1 MSSWIIAKSSSLRK
15 TPEIKEITSYHDVS
29 SGNTFAEIYLK
40 FIAAV
45 LYTKSINETCNV
57 WDPSGILR
65 MSLKSTPLVSILK
78 EKPSVE
84 PVSLDS
90 CRLKITEIQKLISNV
105 FEYNPKFNFLLDSV
119 LDTLSVR
126 RSIIDLC
133 IHLNDSISLEKYIS
147 MVKNYRDQFES
158 KKPLTIYVMGNSDM
172 IAKFKGISEPSWNIL
187 SLKYEA
193 DTSINEFIR
202 DMAEVKLIS
211 MSSSMILDF
220 SKPIDRLIYVLRKP
234 KQELEY
240 FKEVNRMAW
249 FLV

>member
-1 MSSWIIAKSSSLRK
+1 
-15 TPEIKEITSYHDVS
+15 
-29 SGNTFAEIYLK
+29 
-40 FIAAV
+40 
-45 LYTKSINETCNV
+45 
-57 WDPSGILR
+57 
-65 MSLKSTPLVSILK
+65 
-78 EKPSVE
+78 
-84 PVSLDS
+84 
-90 CRLKITEIQKLISNV
+90 
-105 FEYNPKFNFLLDSV
+105 
-119 LDTLSVR
+119 
-126 RSIIDLC
+126 
-133 IHLNDSISLEKYIS
+133 
-147 MVKNYRDQFES
+147 
-158 KKPLTIYVMGNSDM
+158 M

>member
-1 MSSWIIAKSSSLRK
+1 
-15 TPEIKEITSYHDVS
+15 
-29 SGNTFAEIYLK
+29 
-40 FIAAV
+40 
-45 LYTKSINETCNV
+45 
-57 WDPSGILR
+57 
-65 MSLKSTPLVSILK
+65 
-78 EKPSVE
+78 
-84 PVSLDS
+84 
-90 CRLKITEIQKLISNV
+90 
-105 FEYNPKFNFLLDSV
+105 
-119 LDTLSVR
+119 
-126 RSIIDLC
+126 
-133 IHLNDSISLEKYIS
+133 